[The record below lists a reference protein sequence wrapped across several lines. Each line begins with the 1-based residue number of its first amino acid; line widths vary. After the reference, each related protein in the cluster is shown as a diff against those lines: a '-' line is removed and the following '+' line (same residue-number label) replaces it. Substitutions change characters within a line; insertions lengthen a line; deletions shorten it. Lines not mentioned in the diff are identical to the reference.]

1 MYVRARPKKAGK
13 WGDGRAQQ
21 PITVTNER
29 TGFLAV
35 WKQRNEFQ
43 QIKQHRAI
51 FVWMKNNK
59 DFMKVRRKQSYNK
72 HLIRRLASQY
82 GWVFLRVELY
92 TADS

>member
-1 MYVRARPKKAGK
+1 MYRRANPKKAGK
-13 WGDGRAQQ
+13 RGDARAQR

-43 QIKQHRAI
+43 QVKQHRAI

-59 DFMKVRRKQSYNK
+59 NFMKVRRKQLYNK
-72 HLIRRLASQY
+72 HLKARQNT
-82 GWVFLRVELY
+82 V
-92 TADS
+92 DS